1 MEDKNVSFKIK
12 GKKRTKEVVMREYSS
27 EAAEMV
33 AKLITREYDKEKALG
48 FDPKDRQSI
57 IDYKFE
63 YTPVGDNILVKM
75 FSNSDVLV
83 SETNTDTGK
92 YIVVMVGPEV
102 ARPIRP
108 GDIVNLGGAHMP
120 SVAMGKKII
129 KGIKL
134 TECSCF
140 AVGGIYISIEEYHER
155 INEFKQLRIEDEHNG
170 E

>member
-12 GKKRTKEVVMREYSS
+12 GKKRTKEVVMRNYSS

-48 FDPKDRQSI
+48 FDPKDRQSM

-63 YTPVGDNILVKM
+63 YTPIGDNILVKQ
-75 FSNSDVLV
+75 FSISEVLV
-83 SETNTDTGK
+83 SETNVSTGK
-92 YIVVMVGPEV
+92 YIVVVVGPEV
-102 ARPIRP
+102 SRPIRP

-120 SVAMGKKII
+120 NVAMGRMTLN
-129 KGIKL
+129 GIKL
-134 TECSCF
+134 IECSCF
-140 AVGGIYISIEEYHER
+140 AIGGIYIPIDEYHER
-155 INEFKQLRIEDEHNG
+155 INDFKQLRIEDERNG